1 MRTSVIIA
9 INPCLTHG
17 LGALYRTNVMRLSEI
32 IPRNDLYE
40 IYLVADRDQRLPPSS
55 VQVIIAK
62 INPLQEPCQRP
73 QHVRRKSD
81 PRFCCKL
88 TGHSG

>member
-17 LGALYRTNVMRLSEI
+17 LVALYRTNIMRLSEI

-40 IYLVADRDQRLPPSS
+40 IYLVADLDQRFPPSS
-55 VQVIIAK
+55 VQVIIAEV
-62 INPLQEPCQRP
+62 NPLQELCEYLR
-73 QHVRRKSD
+73 HARRKGEATHVFVVS
-81 PRFCCKL
+81 
-88 TGHSG
+88 